1 MKIHLFACLLA
12 GALAACSNN
21 QPPAV
26 IDAAMPSV
34 PGNDALHTA
43 PELREKIAEKERMAR
58 LPLPELEAL
67 AGQNHAAAQAELA
80 YRYHRGNGV
89 GKDEGKGRAWYEKA
103 AANGDFEAQYGMGV
117 MFANGDG
124 VAKDAKKARTW

>member
-1 MKIHLFACLLA
+1 MKIRLFVCLVA
-12 GALAACSNN
+12 GALVACSNN
-21 QPPAV
+21 HPPAV
-26 IDAAMPSV
+26 IADVPSV

-89 GKDEGKGRAWYEKA
+89 GKDEAKGRKWYAQA
-103 AANGDFEAQYGMGV
+103 AENGDFEAQYGMG
-117 MFANGDG
+117 
-124 VAKDAKKARTW
+124 